1 MVRPPC
7 CDRVG
12 IKKGPWTPEEDI
24 VLVAYIQEHG
34 PGNWSAVPA
43 RTGIHIC
50 ICVYINIYSLFLQK
64 S

>member
-50 ICVYINIYSLFLQK
+50 IYKHI
-64 S
+64 